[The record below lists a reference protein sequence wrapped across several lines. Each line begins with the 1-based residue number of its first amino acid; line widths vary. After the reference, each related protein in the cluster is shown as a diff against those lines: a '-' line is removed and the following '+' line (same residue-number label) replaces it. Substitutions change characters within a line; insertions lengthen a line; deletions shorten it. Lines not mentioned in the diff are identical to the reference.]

1 MEKAKKDFDAE
12 TLEKTDKKTTAFEKM
27 NNSIKYNPIYH
38 RLIYVASIITALIVY
53 LAKITNSSKNP
64 KINALQVFVV
74 ITIFFLIDILLFYI
88 DYFMSPKVFLV
99 FRTIEIVFFEAITA
113 IIPNLMIIMVS
124 LFVLLTIFMIEYMVY
139 DTDFARDAMISRIIT
154 IAVIML
160 AAIAFGMRYR
170 SETETI
176 CYVLIQLTVLFSVFA
191 IVDLLVEANQ
201 KYHKEIFE
209 LTIENSDIQEANDK
223 LIEYQEKIKT
233 INEQINYQ
241 KIEMK
246 RTNKEL
252 AQVNKE
258 IEAQTKVLSFMISTF
273 DIPKCMDVLADS
285 IVETKNAKLC
295 AVYMEPDDYISKRGN
310 FIIKTNYSAAER
322 RLRKDIESIYTEYK
336 NETRESKIL
345 VGDDVTEFK
354 FVSGT
359 NFTALAILPL
369 IDGKNKVYGLMIVAS
384 DKSDYFDKGLNF
396 FEASVAEF
404 NLSVKNTKLYL
415 MMQDMAHKDGLTGI
429 NNRMY
434 FMQLFESAIKKIKRK
449 KGHISV
455 ALYDIDK
462 FKSVN
467 DTYGHLAGD
476 AVIKSVAAIGNRYAE
491 ENGGFV
497 GRYGGEE
504 FLLVLP
510 DKTEEEALPILEAM
524 HEEIKN
530 TTIRYDEDEINVNV
544 CIGLTSYPEICNDT
558 DMLINRADM
567 AMYYGKE
574 HGRGRLVVDDL
585 ELIKE

>member
-12 TLEKTDKKTTAFEKM
+12 TLEKTDKKTTVFEKM

-74 ITIFFLIDILLFYI
+74 LTIFFVIDILLFYI

-223 LIEYQEKIKT
+223 LIEYQEKIET

-310 FIIKTNYSAAER
+310 LIIKTNYSAVER
-322 RLRKDIESIYTEYK
+322 KLRKEIESIF
-336 NETRESKIL
+336 
-345 VGDDVTEFK
+345 TEFK
-354 FVSGT
+354 SGK
-359 NFTALAILPL
+359 NENQILIGEELKKFRFIGDLNLKSIALFPFA
-369 IDGKNKVYGLMIVAS
+369 DGKKVYGLILVAS
-384 DKSDYFDKGLNF
+384 DRLDFFDKGLGF
-396 FEASVAEF
+396 YEASAAEF
-404 NLSVKNTKLYL
+404 NLSVKNTRLYL

-434 FMQLFESAIKKIKRK
+434 FMQLFDSAIKRAKRK
-449 KGHISV
+449 KANISV
-455 ALYDIDK
+455 AMYDIDK

-467 DTYGHLAGD
+467 DNYGHLAGD
-476 AVIKSVAAIGNRYAE
+476 AVIKTVAGIGNRYAE
-491 ENGGFV
+491 ENGGFA

-504 FLLVLP
+504 FLMVLP
-510 DKTEEEALPILEAM
+510 DKSVEESLPILEEM
-524 HEEIKN
+524 HKEIKN
-530 TTIRYDEDEINVNV
+530 TIVRYEQDDISVNV
-544 CIGLTSYPEICNDT
+544 CIGLTSYPDVCEDT
-558 DMLINRADM
+558 NLLINRADM

>member
-12 TLEKTDKKTTAFEKM
+12 TLEKTDKKTTVFEKM

-74 ITIFFLIDILLFYI
+74 LTIFFVIDILLFYI

-223 LIEYQEKIKT
+223 LIEYQEKIET

-310 FIIKTNYSAAER
+310 LIIKTNYSAVER
-322 RLRKDIESIYTEYK
+322 KLRKEIESIF
-336 NETRESKIL
+336 
-345 VGDDVTEFK
+345 TEFK
-354 FVSGT
+354 SGK
-359 NFTALAILPL
+359 NENQILIGEELKKFRFIGDSNLKSIALFPFA
-369 IDGKNKVYGLMIVAS
+369 DGKKVYGLILVAS
-384 DKSDYFDKGLNF
+384 DRLDFFDKGLGF
-396 FEASVAEF
+396 YEASAAEF
-404 NLSVKNTKLYL
+404 NLSVKNTRLYL

-434 FMQLFESAIKKIKRK
+434 FMQLFDSAIKRAKRK
-449 KGHISV
+449 KANISV
-455 ALYDIDK
+455 AMYDIDK

-467 DTYGHLAGD
+467 DNYGHLAGD
-476 AVIKSVAAIGNRYAE
+476 AVIKTVAGIGNRYAE
-491 ENGGFV
+491 ENGGFA

-504 FLLVLP
+504 FLMVLP
-510 DKTEEEALPILEAM
+510 DKSVEESLPILEEM
-524 HEEIKN
+524 HKEIKN
-530 TTIRYDEDEINVNV
+530 TIVRYEQDDISVNV
-544 CIGLTSYPEICNDT
+544 CIGLTSYPDVCEDT
-558 DMLINRADM
+558 NLLINRADM

-574 HGRGRLVVDDL
+574 HGRGRLVVDDM